1 MTLIFVAYSIEGE
14 THMRIGQRIAMTVT
28 GLLAALVLFSNSAFA
43 GEQIPGEYLVKYKT
57 QQHFFSA
64 ASIATTQHMYV
75 ADQNPYAKLLKVK
88 VDMSHET
95 DVLVSLLS
103 NPNVEY
109 VVPNQRVHAYSAPFD
124 GVTLREQWAVKKV
137 GIEAAWKR
145 AGNRG
150 SKNIL
155 VAVIDTGADY
165 KHESLAQNMVTG
177 FDFVSNTPDAMDKTG
192 GQNPGHGTHCSGI
205 IGATGLIDQGTV
217 GMSPDVSIMPI
228 RFLDENGSGDL
239 NNGIK
244 AIDFAIQKKVRVIS
258 ASWGASIDRT
268 QAAPL
273 VEAVKRADD
282 AGIIFVVAAAN
293 DGKDNDTT
301 EVYPANAGYPNM
313 IAVAA
318 SGPNDEKPYWSNYG
332 TKTIHLAAPGLDIM
346 STLPGN
352 KYQNLSGTSM
362 ATPLVSGLVA
372 FLLAQDPSLTGEQ
385 MRALLQTTGAP
396 VQIQTASN
404 TRVDAAAATEAIL
417 GKKLFIAPAAA
428 TLKVGESMKF
438 SGVHGAGNYSYAV
451 ANASVG
457 SIAADGSFKAT
468 GKGDTTVA
476 VKDSSGSSAS
486 SLQIHVVD
494 GSSTPAPAPN
504 PPDQPGTPGG
514 DCPFGDQQTCDMICQ
529 IKPDLPFCHK

>member
-1 MTLIFVAYSIEGE
+1 
-14 THMRIGQRIAMTVT
+14 MRIGQRIAMTFT
-28 GLLAALVLFSNSAFA
+28 GLVAALVLISNSAFA
-43 GEQIPGEYLVKYKT
+43 GEQIPGEYLVKYKG

-64 ASIATTQHMYV
+64 ASIGTTQHMYV

-88 VDMSHET
+88 VDMAQEQN
-95 DVLVSLLS
+95 VLVDLLS

-109 VVPNQRVHAYSAPFD
+109 VVPNQRVRAFTAPFD
-124 GVTLREQWAVKKV
+124 GATLREQWAIKKV
-137 GIEAAWKR
+137 GIESAWAK

-150 SKNIL
+150 SKKVT
-155 VAVIDTGADY
+155 VAVIDTGTDY
-165 KHESLAQNMVTG
+165 KHESLSQNMVTG
-177 FDFVSNTPDAMDKTG
+177 FDFVSNSPDAMDKVG
-192 GQNPGHGTHCSGI
+192 SQNPGHGTHCAGI
-205 IGATGLIDQGTV
+205 IGATGLINQGTT
-217 GMSPDVSIMPI
+217 GISPDVSIMPI

-244 AIDFAIQKKVRVIS
+244 AIDFAIQKKVQVIS
-258 ASWGASIDRT
+258 ASWGATISRS
-268 QAAPL
+268 QAGPL

-293 DGKDNDTT
+293 DGKNNDTT
-301 EVYPANAGYPNM
+301 EVYPANAGFPNT
-313 IAVAA
+313 ISVAA

-332 TKTIHLAAPGLDIM
+332 TKTVHLAAPGLDIM

-372 FLLAQDPSLTGEQ
+372 FLLAQDGSLTGSQ
-385 MRALLQTTGAP
+385 MRALLQSTGTA

-404 TRVDAAAATEAIL
+404 TRVDAAAATDAVL

-438 SGVHGAGNYSYAV
+438 SGVHGAGNYSYTV

-457 SIAADGSFKAT
+457 EIAADGSFKAT
-468 GKGDTTVA
+468 AKGDTTIS
-476 VKDSSGSSAS
+476 VKDSAGSSAT

-494 GSSTPAPAPN
+494 GSSTPN
-504 PPDQPGTPGG
+504 PPDNGGGGMPGG
-514 DCPFGDQQTCDMICQ
+514 DCPLGDQQMCDIICQ
-529 IKPDLPFCHK
+529 MKPDLPFCK